1 MNTLS
6 PQGSSHPAGD
16 GSSSTVPPYPSMAQK
31 PPVAPDG
38 TDPAVFDGCVP
49 SLASPLRGLPPRP
62 PSQASLPSSTSLHQT
77 LSARQV
83 VFHDHTSSIQPPLS
97 PTNHNF
103 VFSQP
108 LLASESYVL
117 NPPSYPQ
124 LPLSQPQHTPPF
136 LLGVSQDDPTGYIPF
151 PPEKLH
157 HLGIAR
163 DEGSSQRGK
172 QLSRPG
178 QTPVEDDS
186 DMSVD
191 DREVPELSL
200 EPTRD
205 GGNIATTVRK
215 RGRPKLPLSDGQ
227 PRKRRKKG
235 TGPRGGWSKGMKIGP
250 RPALDPGPEFNNL
263 YSQATNAF
271 IDDRDTEKALDLV
284 LQAIAVNPEIYSA
297 HALLSEIYFSRDEDE
312 KAIAALFSGAH
323 TIPTDPEVWI
333 QAANACLTRSKGN
346 RETALQQAN
355 YCYAR
360 IIHTD
365 KEHLEARFQRAAISR
380 ELSNYTKAMKD
391 LEAILERMPRNSSVL
406 RQIAE
411 ICIETRD
418 LERAKQVYEDTLSY
432 YRENGFEG
440 EESFTW
446 ADILVYVQ
454 ILALEE
460 PLDLAVMNALKTL
473 KQLSRWLL
481 GREGE
486 DYWDRFTD
494 DDREFDSED
503 EPRRVLVHEFVPG
516 KYPPDAYGPGLPLE
530 LRVRLGILRL
540 RQGRDMLDEALAHF
554 EWLEPDARDQGASV
568 YDYPDLFLEVAQ
580 ALQEARE
587 HNQALRFYEALKD
600 TNAYSHTEFW
610 LGIAA
615 NSYIC
620 SDKLQAIECYEEA
633 KAGDEKC
640 VEARTQLSRL
650 YAEFG
655 DKEKAMENAR
665 EAVRVADSLLPKTDR
680 RKYERKEQRLAREE
694 AEKALK
700 EAFYLPGEAVGG
712 TPIDRIES
720 KLRRTKK
727 TYRTRRTALRRPEEL
742 AQREEE
748 AEGELDDDYG
758 ETLDNQSDEEFQ
770 LGQAG
775 HGTLDREIARQTAQN
790 VARNRKD
797 RQPPRSRAQ
806 AKTRTKRMTAEERET
821 HRTETINRLYN
832 DLVYN
837 TQAMRS
843 GDEIARNTWMDC
855 ADSLITDFRSNRL
868 FYSKERNQS
877 FDGFYR
883 AAANAGSR
891 QRWERDQENGQDG
904 LGVDQDFPI
913 PTVESSM
920 PTEYREIAF
929 SNWLDIFLE
938 YALLLAQSPEVDAQ
952 HRCYTT
958 VNAAL
963 DCVVWNQDP
972 RALLHI
978 YVTYL
983 ACTLALQDERTLS
996 TVVLRWFL
1004 RTFRFNSDAYR
1015 LFAAMNL
1022 LFARPGTV
1030 FRNRATHQT
1039 LFKQIVQMDAELPMD
1054 YAPEGYGAV
1063 PNFMRQGGTENNSRN
1078 RDNDEETPVHRQKDV
1093 QGQQHQHQDITK
1105 SKEMNVDLLTLYG
1118 HVLYAGGGF
1127 ASALSYFYRALS
1139 LSPQNPGLQLSI
1151 SLSYMH
1157 ETLRKNCENRHMCL
1171 LEGWAFF
1178 EEYADA
1184 RRRWMRKLLQDQ
1196 PNRTDDADMAR
1207 GDSEDR
1213 NELELVVER
1222 EIAFNRARCWHM
1234 LGLSDLA
1241 VRAYEKMLSLP
1252 LPSSPHLSAPAPAGF
1267 AVSGKDVDASSADF
1281 TMEAAYAIQT
1291 MYALSGNP
1299 EMARE
1304 VTEKYLVV

>member
-1 MNTLS
+1 MNHLS
-6 PQGSSHPAGD
+6 FQGSSRPAGD
-16 GSSSTVPPYPSMAQK
+16 GSSSTAPPYPYIGHN
-31 PPVAPDG
+31 PPVAPEE
-38 TDPAVFDGCVP
+38 TMPAAFDGYIP
-49 SLASPLRGLPPRP
+49 SLVSPLRGLPPYP
-62 PSQASLPSSTSLHQT
+62 PSQALLPSPTSLHHT
-77 LSARQV
+77 LSARRV
-83 VFHDHTSSIQPPLS
+83 VFHDHASLLQPPAS
-97 PTNHNF
+97 PPNYSF
-103 VFSQP
+103 AFSQP

-124 LPLSQPQHTPPF
+124 QSLSQPQHTSLF
-136 LLGVSQDDPTGYIPF
+136 SANATHDNHAGYIPF
-151 PPEKLH
+151 PSAVH
-157 HLGIAR
+157 HLNVAR
-163 DEGSSQRGK
+163 AEHSSQNER
-172 QLSRPG
+172 QLPG
-178 QTPVEDDS
+178 IERALVGEDSDTSVDDHGVPGLPSEPVEDDPAS
-186 DMSVD
+186 
-191 DREVPELSL
+191 
-200 EPTRD
+200 PTR
-205 GGNIATTVRK
+205 GRK
-215 RGRPKLPLSDGQ
+215 RGRPRLALSDRQ

-235 TGPRGGWSKGMKIGP
+235 MGPRGGWSKGMKIGP
-250 RPALDPGPEFNNL
+250 RPALDPGPEFNDL
-263 YSQATNAF
+263 YSQATIAF
-271 IDDRDTEKALDLV
+271 IDDQDTEKALDLI

-333 QAANACLTRSKGN
+333 QAANACLHRSKGK
-346 RETALQQAN
+346 RETALQQAS

-365 KEHLEARFQRAAISR
+365 REHLEARFQRAAVSR
-380 ELSNYTKAMKD
+380 ELSNYTKAMRD

-460 PLDLAVMNALKTL
+460 PPDLAIVNALKTL

-481 GREGE
+481 GREE
-486 DYWDRFTD
+486 EAYWDHFTD

-503 EPRRVLVHEFVPG
+503 EPRRVLVPEFVVG
-516 KYPPDAYGPGLPLE
+516 KYSSDAYGPGLPLE

-540 RQGRDMLDEALAHF
+540 KQGRDGLDEALAHF
-554 EWLEPDARDQGASV
+554 EWLEPEARDEGASV

-580 ALQEARE
+580 ALQEAKE

-615 NSYIC
+615 NAYLC
-620 SDKLQAIECYEEA
+620 GDKLHAVEYYEEA

-665 EAVRVADSLLPKTDR
+665 EAVRVADSFLAKTDR

-694 AEKALK
+694 AESALK
-700 EAFYLPGEAVGG
+700 EAFNLPGEVVGG
-712 TPIDRIES
+712 TPVDRIES
-720 KLRRTKK
+720 KLQRRMKK
-727 TYRTRRTALRRPEEL
+727 TRRTRKAVSMLSKG
-742 AQREEE
+742 AIHGQ
-748 AEGELDDDYG
+748 G
-758 ETLDNQSDEEFQ
+758 ETEGGLEDEYEDAQDDQSDEEFQ
-770 LGQAG
+770 LGRAG
-775 HGTLDREIARQTAQN
+775 RDLPPMMDREIAGQTAQN
-790 VARNRKD
+790 VARKRKD
-797 RQPPRSRAQ
+797 RQAPRSRVQ
-806 AKTRTKRMTAEERET
+806 GKTRTKRMTIEEREA
-821 HRTETINRLYN
+821 HRTETINRLYS

-837 TQAMRS
+837 TEAVRA

-855 ADSLITDFRSNRL
+855 ADSLITDFRSNRP

-877 FDGFYR
+877 LDGLYQE
-883 AAANAGSR
+883 AANAGTR

-904 LGVDQDFPI
+904 VEVDQDFPI

-920 PTEYREIAF
+920 PTEYREIPF
-929 SNWLDIFLE
+929 SNWLDVFLE
-938 YALLLAQSPEVDAQ
+938 YSLLLAQSPEVDAQ
-952 HRCYTT
+952 HRCYTI

-963 DCVVWNQDP
+963 DCVVWNQDQQ
-972 RALLHI
+972 ALLHI

-983 ACTLALQDERTLS
+983 ACTLALQDERTMS

-1004 RTFRFNSDAYR
+1004 RTFQFNSEGYR

-1022 LFARPGTV
+1022 LFTRPGAV
-1030 FRNRATHQT
+1030 FRSRATHQY
-1039 LFKQIVQMDAELPMD
+1039 LFKQIVQMDANLPID
-1054 YAPEGYGAV
+1054 YDPEGYGPV
-1063 PNFMRQGGTENNSRN
+1063 PDFMRQSGAENASRN
-1078 RDNDEETPVHRQKDV
+1078 RDNDEEAPVPHEKDV
-1093 QGQQHQHQDITK
+1093 QSQQHQRQNMTK
-1105 SKEMNVDLLTLYG
+1105 TKEMNVDLLMLYG

-1127 ASALSYFYRALS
+1127 TSALSYFYRALS
-1139 LSPQNPGLQLSI
+1139 LSPENPALLLSI

-1157 ETLRKNCENRHMCL
+1157 ETLKKHSENRHMCL
-1171 LEGWAFF
+1171 LQGWAFF

-1184 RRRWMRKLLQDQ
+1184 RRRWMQKRIQGQ
-1196 PNRTDDADMAR
+1196 QTRHDDADMAR
-1207 GDSEDR
+1207 AD
-1213 NELELVVER
+1213 LEGLEFLVER

-1241 VRAYEKMLSLP
+1241 VRAYEKILS
-1252 LPSSPHLSAPAPAGF
+1252 LSAPSANLSAPDPAIS
-1267 AVSGKDVDASSADF
+1267 AERGKDMDVSPAEF

-1299 EMARE
+1299 QMARE